1 MSQPTI
7 WVGLD
12 VHQDSIAAA
21 VLEGNSRHQELK
33 TMTGDLNEVRRFFR
47 QLSTRGPIRACYE
60 ASGAGFVLHRT
71 LAADGFTCD
80 IIAPS
85 MIPRAPG
92 DRIKTDRRDAIGLVQ
107 LFRNGSLR
115 PIHVPTKDQEALRG
129 LVRQRLAYQE
139 LITATKNRISAF
151 LRSSGLRFSGTKS
164 AWTKKHRVWLQ
175 ATRKQ
180 LAGPSATTFDTD
192 LNLLEYLESV
202 VAALDAEIARYARSE
217 DYRPLVEALMC
228 LRGVKTLTAMTLV
241 TEIGDPRR
249 FASPTS
255 LMSWAGVVP
264 SESSSGNRRRQGSI
278 TKTGNRFVR
287 RVLVEAA
294 HNHRHRT
301 GANLIVNRRRQ
312 GQDPAVVAIA
322 LKAQH
327 RLFRKFH
334 RLIYRKHHN
343 VAVTAVARELC
354 GFVWAI
360 MNQGALQKG

>member
-1 MSQPTI
+1 MSQPTM

-12 VHQDSIAAA
+12 VHQNSVIAA
-21 VLEGNSRHQELK
+21 VLEGDSHDPELH

-47 QLSTRGPIRACYE
+47 SLSKRGPIRACYE

-71 LAADGFTCD
+71 LASDGFCCD
-80 IIAPS
+80 VIAPS
-85 MIPRAPG
+85 RIPRASG
-92 DRIKTDRRDAIGLVQ
+92 DRIKTDRRDAIHLALQ
-107 LFRNGSLR
+107 FRNGSLR
-115 PIHVPTKDQEALRG
+115 PIHVPTRDQEALRG
-129 LVRQRLAYQE
+129 LVRQRLSYQE

-151 LRSSGLRFSGTKS
+151 LRSSGLRFTGTKS
-164 AWTKKHRVWLQ
+164 AWTQGHRLWLQ

-180 LAGPSATTFDTD
+180 LTGPAATTFDTD
-192 LNLLEYLESV
+192 LNFLEYLESV
-202 VAALDAEIARYARSE
+202 VAALDAEIDRYARSE
-217 DYRPLVEALMC
+217 SYRPLVEALMC

-264 SESSSGNRRRQGSI
+264 SESSSGDRRRQGSI
-278 TKTGNRFVR
+278 TKTGNRYIR

-294 HNHRHRT
+294 QNHRYRT
-301 GANLIVNRRRQ
+301 AASLVVNRRRQ
-312 GQDPAVVAIA
+312 GQDPAIVAIA

-360 MNQGALQKG
+360 MNQGELQQS